1 MATEN
6 NIDYDG
12 KSFIPKL
19 NSVNGEVS
27 EQTVFHYHQK
37 DTVIWAEYAGG
48 DILKGFLIGT
58 VDEAGMLDFTYQ
70 HLNIKKEIKIGKFHS
85 IPVVL
90 KDNCIELHEQWQW
103 LNGDQSKGTSILIE
117 I

>member
-37 DTVIWAEYAGG
+37 AE
-48 DILKGFLIGT
+48 I
-58 VDEAGMLDFTYQ
+58 
-70 HLNIKKEIKIGKFHS
+70 S
-85 IPVVL
+85 
-90 KDNCIELHEQWQW
+90 
-103 LNGDQSKGTSILIE
+103 
-117 I
+117 

>member
-1 MATEN
+1 MANEN

-19 NSVNGEVS
+19 NSANGEVS

-48 DILKGFLIGT
+48 DIL
-58 VDEAGMLDFTYQ
+58 
-70 HLNIKKEIKIGKFHS
+70 
-85 IPVVL
+85 
-90 KDNCIELHEQWQW
+90 
-103 LNGDQSKGTSILIE
+103 
-117 I
+117 